1 MRRASQTHQVPQ
13 VGFPQTD
20 PVTKTKSVKLMPM
33 GAAAFNIIPD
43 IFALQ
48 ITFMNP
54 HIAIKMKIDSPKIA
68 DGT

>member
-1 MRRASQTHQVPQ
+1 
-13 VGFPQTD
+13 
-20 PVTKTKSVKLMPM
+20 MPI
-33 GAAAFNIIPD
+33 GAAAFNIIPE

-54 HIAIKMKIDSPKIA
+54 HIAIKMKIDSPRIA